1 MFVKLKGL
9 STLLLYKHI
18 SIRLDN
24 VAIEKQEVNAHALI
38 ALVLIQKMLKFEI
51 TSLANRQKFVLMIQ
65 LS

>member
-24 VAIEKQEVNAHALI
+24 VAIEKQEVNARALI
-38 ALVLIQKMLKFEI
+38 ALVLIQKNVKI
-51 TSLANRQKFVLMIQ
+51 
-65 LS
+65 